1 MAYVDANGEGL
12 GEGNGHDPLLCGAV
26 PEDLWVAELRAAD
39 GEDGVVG
46 VLLPGVAVVAGV
58 GEGLVL
64 VGVRIGGVDGYY
76 AIGLVGEK
84 TGGVVGV
91 DDG

>member
-1 MAYVDANGEGL
+1 M
-12 GEGNGHDPLLCGAV
+12 
-26 PEDLWVAELRAAD
+26 PEHLWVAELGAAD
-39 GEDGVVG
+39 GEYGVVG
-46 VLLPGVAVVAGV
+46 VLLPGVPAVAGV

-76 AIGLVGEK
+76 AVDLVGEK